1 MLAALDPAEGDQMC
15 CPVLKGPP
23 VSLFHQQPQT
33 HILRDCYLD
42 RSNPSNVLHLKH
54 LVQQRMELEALLTG
68 HTLLGLSQ
76 ILSVQEMLTE
86 ACHWEGMPENQAAV

>member
-1 MLAALDPAEGDQMC
+1 
-15 CPVLKGPP
+15 
-23 VSLFHQQPQT
+23 
-33 HILRDCYLD
+33 
-42 RSNPSNVLHLKH
+42 
-54 LVQQRMELEALLTG
+54 MELEALLTG